1 MCIFKDQKFRNSD
14 LEKNPLVYNKNNDRI
29 QSSREFQSSFG
40 NGIKLMGLSLVPWLN
55 LNLCWLNQAIQIYSC
70 EKWVSCNKRSQ
81 QFRFLCLRSACQKH
95 HALEWVLSKNCASRD
110 CQNIG
115 GELWKVSVFF
125 TSAFSSSWGMAQTSI
140 QVLIYLLDC
149 CCYHHMKT

>member
-1 MCIFKDQKFRNSD
+1 MTEFNHQDNS
-14 LEKNPLVYNKNNDRI
+14 NHPLRMI
-29 QSSREFQSSFG
+29 IW
-40 NGIKLMGLSLVPWLN
+40 IKLMGLVPWLS
-55 LNLCWLNQAIQIYSC
+55 LCWLNEAIQIYSC

-81 QFRFLCLRSACQKH
+81 QFRFLCFRSACQEH
-95 HALEWVLSKNCASRD
+95 HALEWGLSKNCASRD

-115 GELWKVSVFF
+115 GELWRVSVF

-149 CCYHHMKT
+149 CCYHHIRFLHFHHSLHCSLPHSHLPRCCYW